1 MKKITLIPYLLV
13 MPCVLYLLL
22 MFIIPFAMSLWY
34 SFTDFSLVRGFG
46 EINFIG
52 IENYLKMFRDPV
64 TLNAIFLTILFTASV
79 ICLQLIYGLAS
90 ALILNTV
97 KRGLRL
103 VTTIYMLPM
112 VIAPSIIALIMRFQW
127 SYNHGLINYFLSFL
141 GVPPLSWLG
150 DENLALIAVI
160 LTEVWHQSPFV
171 GLTILAGLQALPV
184 APYEAA
190 NIDGASRLQCFRYIT
205 VPLLKPVI
213 LVALLFRT
221 IFTLRL
227 FDIIFILTG
236 GGPGRATYV
245 LSMDIYYEFLSHYE
259 IGYASAI
266 SWILAILT
274 MMLSFV
280 YLKTIYKEWG

>member
-1 MKKITLIPYLLV
+1 MKKITLTPYFLV
-13 MPCVLYLLL
+13 LPCVSYLIL
-22 MFIIPFAMSLWY
+22 MFIFPFSLSLWY
-34 SFTDFSLVRGFG
+34 SFTDFSLVRGF
-46 EINFIG
+46 ESINFVG
-52 IENYLKMFRDPV
+52 LNNYFKMFRDPV
-64 TLNAIFLTILFTASV
+64 VLNAIFLTILFTVSV
-79 ICLQLIYGLAS
+79 IILQLILGLGS

-97 KRGLRL
+97 KKGFRV

-127 SYNHGLINYFLSFL
+127 SYSHGLVNYFLSL
-141 GVPPLSWLG
+141 IGIAPLSWLG

-160 LTEVWHQSPFV
+160 FTEVWHQSPFV
-171 GLTILAGLQALPV
+171 GLTVLAGLQALPV

-190 NIDGASRLQCFRYIT
+190 NIDGASRWQRFRYIT
-205 VPLLKPVI
+205 LPLLKPV
-213 LVALLFRT
+213 LMVALLFRT

-245 LSMDIYYEFLSHYE
+245 LSIDIYYEFLSHYE

-266 SWILAILT
+266 SWVLALIT
-274 MMLSFV
+274 MVLSAV
-280 YLKTIYKEWG
+280 YLKSIYKEWR

>member
-1 MKKITLIPYLLV
+1 MKKLALIPYFLV
-13 MPCVLYLLL
+13 MPCVLYLLI
-22 MFIIPFAMSLWY
+22 MFIVPFSMSLWY
-34 SFTDFSLVRGFG
+34 SFTDFSLVRGF
-46 EINFIG
+46 EAINFVG
-52 IENYLKMFRDPV
+52 LNNYFKMFRDPI
-64 TLNAIFLTILFTASV
+64 TLNAIFLTILFTVSV
-79 ICLQLIYGLAS
+79 IFLQLIFGLSS

-97 KRGLRL
+97 KKGLRFI
-103 VTTIYMLPM
+103 TTIYMLPM

-127 SYNHGLINYFLSFL
+127 SYSHGLINYFLSFL

-171 GLTILAGLQALPV
+171 GLTVLAGLQSLPL

-190 NIDGASRLQCFRYIT
+190 NIDGASRLQRFRYIT
-205 VPLLKPVI
+205 LPLLKPVI
-213 LVALLFRT
+213 MVALLFRT

-245 LSMDIYYEFLSHYE
+245 LSIDIYYEFLSHYE
-259 IGYASAI
+259 IGYASSI
-266 SWILAILT
+266 SWILALIT

-280 YLKTIYKEWG
+280 YLKTLYKEWR